1 MEITN
6 YLNYKIYFPY
16 QIMID
21 LTKEIIVDKVI
32 NHLENI
38 LKHFPDIKSIIY
50 AGSVS
55 SNDFIISMFKENI
68 STVKHY
74 RSAFPSITVA
84 KGAVIF
90 GFDPFVIKSRISK
103 FTIGVNVN
111 TNWNEKLFGK
121 REDLKYFDKLANCF
135 KCSNVFFPIIL
146 RNQKVCIDEIIS
158 KNFKMSSS
166 KKTIKFYKT
175 IGQNV
180 IFIDENLANKKLL
193 QFGELTLDVG
203 ESFDINNRNIELEL
217 YLGGTFIDAK
227 VKYKNIEKKGV
238 FDFSKEE

>member
-1 MEITN
+1 MN
-6 YLNYKIYFPY
+6 
-16 QIMID
+16 D
-21 LTKEIIVDKVI
+21 LTKEIIVDNVI
-32 NHLENI
+32 KHLKKI
-38 LKHFPDIKSIIY
+38 LKCVPDIQSIIY

-55 SNDFIISMFKENI
+55 SNDFIFSMFKEKI
-68 STVKHY
+68 STLKHY
-74 RSAFPSITVA
+74 RSAFPSIAVA

-111 TNWNEKLFGK
+111 TNWNEKLHGK
-121 REDLKYFDKLANCF
+121 REDLKYFDELDNRYYCI
-135 KCSNVFFPIIL
+135 NVFNSIIL
-146 RNQKVCIDEIIS
+146 MNQKVGIDEIIS
-158 KNFKMSSS
+158 KKFSINHS
-166 KKTIKFYKT
+166 KNIIKFYKT
-175 IGQNV
+175 IEQNI

-203 ESFDINNRNIELEL
+203 ESFDINNRNIIIEL

-227 VKYKNIEKKGV
+227 VKYKNIEIKGV

>member
-1 MEITN
+1 
-6 YLNYKIYFPY
+6 
-16 QIMID
+16 MID

-38 LKHFPDIKSIIY
+38 LKHIPDIQSIIY

-74 RSAFPSITVA
+74 RSAFPSIAVA

-103 FTIGVNVN
+103 FTIGINVN
-111 TNWNEKLFGK
+111 NKWNEKLHGK
-121 REDLKYFDKLANCF
+121 RNDLKYFDKLDNCYRC
-135 KCSNVFFPIIL
+135 KNVFSPIIL
-146 RNQKVCIDEIIS
+146 KKQKVGIDEIIS
-158 KNFKMSSS
+158 KKFKLSSS
-166 KKTIKFYKT
+166 KQIIKFYKT
-175 IGQNV
+175 IEQNV
-180 IFIDENLANKKLL
+180 IFIDENLANKNLL
-193 QFGELTLDVG
+193 KFGELTLDVG
-203 ESFDINNRNIELEL
+203 ESFDINNRNVIIEL

-227 VKYKNIEKKGV
+227 VKYKNVEIKGV